1 VSVNLLEFR
10 GGGTPGC
17 IERGGE
23 GESHQTLS
31 ASVWGLGTL
40 WLGNAL
46 VEQGF
51 EPVKGIATGNQLSQE
66 LFGFSRRSEALVQSV
81 KSEEVA
87 KPCLEKAKWMA

>member
-1 VSVNLLEFR
+1 VSVDLLEFR

-51 EPVKGIATGNQLSQE
+51 EPVKGIATAINC
-66 LFGFSRRSEALVQSV
+66 RRNCLVSV
-81 KSEEVA
+81 DDQRHWCKV
-87 KPCLEKAKWMA
+87 